1 MTQDSWED
9 GLREIM
15 TGTAGKARV
24 AAAPT
29 DVILRRGRSSVRWRN
44 GLAGSAVLGAVAAA
58 VIAGTAFASGTAGS
72 PAQPGAAASPGRL
85 PAAADAVVTLG
96 SASAK
101 TKVVIYDDYRCPP
114 CRQVDSGTSALLKQE
129 TASGKVE
136 VEYRP
141 VDLIDRDDMTNGTG
155 SVVAGNAVQCAAD
168 QGDFL
173 AYRAA
178 VFAHQPASDAQDPFN
193 SPSEMI
199 SIARGIPGLVTPS
212 FVKCVDDQPYAAA
225 IRANYDT
232 AINTLH
238 CPGVPCI
245 NAGGQQWNGQG
256 IDVTKPLG
264 ASVDTWLSQ
273 IIGAD

>member
-44 GLAGSAVLGAVAAA
+44 GLAGSAVVGVVAAA

-72 PAQPGAAASPGRL
+72 PAQPGAASSPGRL

-178 VFAHQPASDAQDPFN
+178 VFAHQPASDAEDPFN
-193 SPSEMI
+193 SSSEMI

-238 CPGVPCI
+238 CSGVPCI
-245 NAGGQQWNGQG
+245 SAGGQQWTRQG
-256 IDVTKPLG
+256 IDITKPLG

-273 IIGAD
+273 IIGAH